1 MKRKMGWMLTLMFVL
16 LIGASFTACTTPENM
31 PADIQEG
38 VQESVSTFQEV
49 SRGDLAGT
57 WVLKDEQWDDQYFEF
72 DNEYQLKS
80 YVLSESGE
88 TKSAIEHGT
97 YTLYRNVLI
106 IVDNDGSGEIFD
118 IDLNGDTLCLT
129 EIFRSELRDT
139 CTLQRVES

>member
-1 MKRKMGWMLTLMFVL
+1 MGWMLTLMFVL
-16 LIGASFTACTTPENM
+16 LIGASFTACTTQENM